1 MSEKVRV
8 RAGHIRRQNWSYQT
22 LWKWA
27 IQWMQKS
34 SSSLLMSSLRC
45 TLLAQLYHLPICQCW
60 RIVKY
65 TASMK
70 GLRWKGLGASM
81 WLEHLCTSLGEL
93 IIRWVICNY
102 SFSRSKDSKFIQFFW
117 QDGSFSPVTKVIP
130 TYNALCEFLSE
141 KFVF

>member
-8 RAGHIRRQNWSYQT
+8 RAGRIRRRNWLYQT

-102 SFSRSKDSKFIQFFW
+102 SFIEARILNLSNFFGKMDHLVVS
-117 QDGSFSPVTKVIP
+117 QKLFPHIMLYV
-130 TYNALCEFLSE
+130 NLLSE
-141 KFVF
+141 KFDF